1 MSQLLTPRQ
10 AEELHK
16 SILAYLS
23 AANLPSSAA
32 ALHTELSLSPD
43 AFDDTTLKKYSGLL
57 EKKWTS
63 VVRLQKKIMDLETRC
78 AALQHELDTAPAASM
93 SRRNADPASWL
104 PRAPAR
110 HVLQGHRAPITA
122 VAFHPIFSSLAS
134 ASEDA
139 TIKIWDWEHGELECT
154 LKGHTKAVLSV
165 DFGGP
170 RGGTLLAS
178 CSSDTTVRLWDPADE
193 YKTIRTLPGHD
204 HAVSCVRF
212 IPSGLPG
219 QPLAGTLLASA
230 SRDKSIRI
238 WDVTTG
244 YCVRTLRGHA
254 EWVREVSASIDGRWL
269 VSASSDQTAR
279 LWDLNSTGSSDS
291 KMALSGHDH
300 VVECA
305 AIAPPST
312 YIFLAALAG
321 LPANRIPPASSTAEF
336 LATGCRDKTIRLWD
350 ARGTL
355 IRTLAGHDNWIR
367 ALVFHPGGRFL
378 LSVSDDKT
386 LKCWDLSQEGKCVR
400 TIEGA
405 HGHFISALR
414 WAPSTYKDISVGNG
428 VNGITNGIS
437 GVNGIKKEQEE
448 DEETIRCVI
457 ATGSVDMSVRV
468 FAG

>member
-16 SILAYLS
+16 SILAYLT
-23 AANLPSSAA
+23 AANLSSSAT
-32 ALHTELSLSPD
+32 ALRTELSLPAD
-43 AFDDTTLKKYSGLL
+43 ILDDTTVKKYSGLL

-63 VVRLQKKIMDLETRC
+63 VVRLQKKIMDLESQC
-78 AALQHELDTAPAASM
+78 AALQHELDTAPATAS
-93 SRRNADPASWL
+93 SRRNVDPISWL

-122 VAFHPIFSSLAS
+122 LAFHPIFSSLAS
-134 ASEDA
+134 GSEDA
-139 TIKIWDWEHGELECT
+139 TIKIWDWEHGDLECT

-178 CSSDTTVRLWDPADE
+178 CSSDTTVRLWDPAEE
-193 YKTIRTLPGHD
+193 YKTVRTLPGHD

-212 IPSGLPG
+212 IPSGLTG
-219 QPLAGTLLASA
+219 YPLSGTLLASA
-230 SRDKSIRI
+230 SRDRSIRI

-244 YCVRTLRGHA
+244 YCVRTLRGHT
-254 EWVREVSASIDGRWL
+254 EWVREISASIDGRWL
-269 VSASSDQTAR
+269 ISASSDQTAR
-279 LWDLNSTGSSDS
+279 LWELNSTTTTDS
-291 KMALSGHDH
+291 KITFTGHDH

-305 AIAPPST
+305 AIAPPSSYT
-312 YIFLAALAG
+312 LITTLAG
-321 LPANRIPPASSTAEF
+321 LPANRIPPTSSKGEF
-336 LATGCRDKTIRLWD
+336 LATGCRDKLIRLWD
-350 ARGTL
+350 SRGTL
-355 IRTLAGHDNWIR
+355 IRTLSGHDNWIR

-400 TIEGA
+400 TVDGA
-405 HGHFISALR
+405 HEHFISALR
-414 WAPSTYKDISVGNG
+414 WAPSTYKDTTVRNVVSGNVVNG
-428 VNGITNGIS
+428 VNGTS
-437 GVNGIKKEQEE
+437 TKKDKEV
-448 DEETIRCVI
+448 DAETIRCVI